1 MNLAAAEQEI
11 LEHKDAR
18 KERARNEELIKKLL
32 YDVIK
37 VQGDAVIKKA
47 VSDLTRDFEKGL

>member
-1 MNLAAAEQEI
+1 MMNLAAAEKEI
-11 LEHKDAR
+11 LEHRDAR

-37 VQGDAVIKKA
+37 V
-47 VSDLTRDFEKGL
+47 